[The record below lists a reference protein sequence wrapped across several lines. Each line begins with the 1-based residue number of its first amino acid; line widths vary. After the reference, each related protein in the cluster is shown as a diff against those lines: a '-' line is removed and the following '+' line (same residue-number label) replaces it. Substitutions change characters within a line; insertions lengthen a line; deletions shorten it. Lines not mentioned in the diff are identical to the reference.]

1 MQSVGDDSDV
11 PEEEDLIGAQRP
23 GAVDAAVELCAVL
36 RMAEEAR
43 APADGRR
50 QRPRELQGLRTP
62 QPQEQQEQRGGH
74 RKQP

>member
-1 MQSVGDDSDV
+1 MIIFAVKSVRDDSDV
-11 PEEEDLIGAQRP
+11 PEEEDLIGAQLRP

-62 QPQEQQEQRGGH
+62 QPQE
-74 RKQP
+74 

>member
-1 MQSVGDDSDV
+1 MQSVRDDSDV
-11 PEEEDLIGAQRP
+11 PEEEDLIGAQLRP

-50 QRPRELQGLRTP
+50 QRPRELRLRTP
-62 QPQEQQEQRGGH
+62 QPQEQQEERGGH
-74 RKQP
+74 REKP